1 MDVDKQKKLES
12 LRYIPILGGIVLIPL
27 GLLLTRGD
35 QRLILSALVAMPVVL
50 GTVLVALGVASI
62 KLRRVLYS
70 QEERIQRLE
79 AKLLDRAGKS
89 EQQES

>member
-1 MDVDKQKKLES
+1 MDVDKQKKLEP

-35 QRLILSALVAMPVVL
+35 QQLILSALVAMPVTL
-50 GTVLVALGVASI
+50 GAMLVGLGVASI

-70 QEERIQRLE
+70 QEERIQKLE
-79 AKLLDRAGKS
+79 RKLLERAG
-89 EQQES
+89 ESQ